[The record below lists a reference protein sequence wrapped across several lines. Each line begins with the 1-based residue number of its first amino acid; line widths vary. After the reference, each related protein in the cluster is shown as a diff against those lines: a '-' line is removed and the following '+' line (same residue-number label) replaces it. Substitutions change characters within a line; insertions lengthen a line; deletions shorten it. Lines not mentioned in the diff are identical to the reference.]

1 MKYLQEPFCICLQL
15 KIKIETYFFIKNGFT
30 ILDFTL
36 QDTFLLRS
44 QTVHW
49 IASPFQLLQTIF
61 SSNLELCHRNKN
73 SWRNSRFSSSCNE
86 IRCFKEN
93 CIHCLYQ
100 STRNECRSSY
110 IELGEK
116 MDFKWEKYHNRDRK
130 KE

>member
-1 MKYLQEPFCICLQL
+1 MKYLQEPFCSCLQL

-36 QDTFLLRS
+36 QDTFLLGS
-44 QTVHW
+44 QTVHS
-49 IASPFQLLQTIF
+49 IASPFQFPLFNKKQTIF

-73 SWRNSRFSSSCNE
+73 SWRNSCFSSSCNE

-110 IELGEK
+110 TELGEK
-116 MDFKWEKYHNRDRK
+116 MDFK
-130 KE
+130 